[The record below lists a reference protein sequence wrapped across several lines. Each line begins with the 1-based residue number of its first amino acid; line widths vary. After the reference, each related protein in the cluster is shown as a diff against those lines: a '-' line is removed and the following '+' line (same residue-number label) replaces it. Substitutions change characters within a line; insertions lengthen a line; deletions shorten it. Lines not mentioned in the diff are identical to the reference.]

1 MWKLLIFVLFYS
13 HVDGLYEDQIGKF
26 DWRQQHI
33 GLVTQLFWESAS
45 GSSSSAGKRLYVSTD
60 SNVIAALNSVNGQI
74 VWRRVFEEE
83 RRGEVDDMLYT
94 GNYLLTVLG
103 GNRLQAWQPGSG
115 TIMWEVAMK
124 GETTHTGKVGFAE
137 ESGSRGVAVGLS
149 SERVYGVNIRDG
161 TTLWDVELPNSDVV
175 KYKHVQVYDGTV
187 YVVGMTMGAEVK
199 VISIDT
205 DGTVTSTKSVL
216 AAFIRKDTSCEVA
229 ENSYL
234 MCVCPSSESLQVISL
249 TQPATFT
256 STSLQDM
263 GVSEGTVDIIS
274 SGSGGTVLSA
284 AGKYVLLVTIATNNK
299 VSIRKQLPKALIANT
314 VTFEDREFLLYLEN
328 TGSEEVTVFGIDL
341 ETGESLGELGHSFNY
356 AHHNGKPTQFYGL
369 LAKRAK
375 DGKLAY
381 KLAIVSQ
388 DYSLQL
394 IHKSG
399 KVGWRR
405 EECLAYVYAVEM
417 VDLPVSENQA
427 KFEDEFGSH
436 EDNVVTMFMK
446 RVRTQL
452 SQLQT
457 FIMQQ
462 VERLQGVKHH
472 TAIMEGGE
480 EEEDEEDLLRDEF
493 SLHKMV
499 ILVTRP
505 GKVLGMRSQTGHI
518 VWQHLVPDLAPFM
531 SFGRQMFMLH
541 TQRTTAHFPH
551 HPQCVVLGKNKAS
564 GRGHLYAFNPI
575 TAETVSGMSGTGEH
589 LPYSVKQAFV
599 LGTWDENFMKAFIML
614 DDSHMVRVYPETM
627 KRFVQEHSSTTY
639 MFLADIEHGALNGF
653 RLHPKHSDI
662 TVDPVWTVN
671 LQNTRLNMKITNI
684 VSRPANEHIHSVG
697 RVLGDRSVLY
707 KYLNPNLVVIT
718 TEGEEPATSQ
728 QKAYPVVNVYVVDVV
743 TGHMVFHGNHRK
755 ASGPLHVVHSE
766 NWVVYGYLNMKQH
779 RYEMAGLEMY
789 EGKIQSNVT
798 AFSSLSAPVTPLVL
812 RHSFIFPLPV
822 ASMATTVT
830 EKGITAKDLLI
841 ALKNGGIFSLPKAFL
856 DPRRPLAPTQETQEE
871 GTLPYIP
878 ELPVHTEGIINY
890 NRTLFHVR
898 GLHTAPTGLEST
910 SLVLA
915 YGLDL
920 FQTRVQPSKMF
931 DVLKEDFE
939 HYVIAIVVLSMLLVS
954 FITKKLASRKALNKQ
969 WK

>member
-1 MWKLLIFVLFYS
+1 SLKQLPTS
-13 HVDGLYEDQIGKF
+13 KKPTGK
-26 DWRQQHI
+26 RQQHI

-161 TTLWDVELPNSDVV
+161 TTLWDVELPNS
-175 KYKHVQVYDGTV
+175 
-187 YVVGMTMGAEVK
+187 
-199 VISIDT
+199 
-205 DGTVTSTKSVL
+205 
-216 AAFIRKDTSCEVA
+216 CEVA

-234 MCVCPSSESLQVISL
+234 MCVCPSSESLQ
-249 TQPATFT
+249 
-256 STSLQDM
+256 
-263 GVSEGTVDIIS
+263 
-274 SGSGGTVLSA
+274 
-284 AGKYVLLVTIATNNK
+284 
-299 VSIRKQLPKALIANT
+299 ALIANT

-436 EDNVVTMFMK
+436 EDNV
-446 RVRTQL
+446 
-452 SQLQT
+452 T

-505 GKVLGMRSQTGHI
+505 G
-518 VWQHLVPDLAPFM
+518 
-531 SFGRQMFMLH
+531 
-541 TQRTTAHFPH
+541 
-551 HPQCVVLGKNKAS
+551 KAS

-614 DDSHMVRVYPETM
+614 DDSHM
-627 KRFVQEHSSTTY
+627 
-639 MFLADIEHGALNGF
+639 
-653 RLHPKHSDI
+653 I

-969 WK
+969 WKIERHQVLMNVVLVLGVSIFNNEKSSVLYDITFLYMSIIMEFRKPLNCYQLLIPEKIKCEKSDLSSVK